1 MVFLDD
7 LTVAE
12 QELELGQ
19 GHVDRPELLEDVV
32 REHDREPDDLLACHG
47 RPPSVWALF
56 GCVCPLWLQA
66 ARRAIEPTL
75 RKGSGRSRTPR

>member
-47 RPPSVWALF
+47 RPPLF
-56 GCVCPLWLQA
+56 GRCSGASAHFGCR
-66 ARRAIEPTL
+66 RRAEP
-75 RKGSGRSRTPR
+75 